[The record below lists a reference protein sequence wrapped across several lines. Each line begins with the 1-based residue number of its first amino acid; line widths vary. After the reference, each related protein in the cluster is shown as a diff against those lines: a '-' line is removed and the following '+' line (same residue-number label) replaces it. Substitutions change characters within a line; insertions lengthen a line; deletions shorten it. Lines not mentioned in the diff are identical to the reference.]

1 MALNTLDVTRGPVEK
16 MSFFQI
22 VHMTKVSTQIH
33 SSLSQYDV
41 YKVLSKRNDHRVT
54 QPLVA
59 SIIETLHANKMPRFT
74 CYYEPM
80 LKLPNY
86 MHMGHKKYGHCPNVW
101 VEDACKVLGPGFN
114 V

>member
-1 MALNTLDVTRGPVEK
+1 MID
-16 MSFFQI
+16 M
-22 VHMTKVSTQIH
+22 
-33 SSLSQYDV
+33 
-41 YKVLSKRNDHRVT
+41 
-54 QPLVA
+54 
-59 SIIETLHANKMPRFT
+59 LHANKMPHFT

-86 MHMGHKKYGHCPNVW
+86 MHMRPKKYGHCPNIR